1 MIELR
6 AATRWLTALMCTAI
20 ILGAGMLV
28 TGCSTD
34 DELVVFAAAS
44 LDGHLPLH
52 AAETVSFAGSNALVT
67 QILDGAP
74 VGVLITANRQ
84 VAEPV
89 ISALDPTV
97 EPLASNSITVAIPA
111 SNPGAVTRLSDL
123 GDPDRTIAV
132 CAPEVPCGF
141 ATSQLEAPV
150 AADTLE
156 ASVRSVLTKVE
167 LAEVDAGVVY
177 RTDVA
182 MSDQAIE
189 LPLFEDPPTITYL
202 ALLLTPDDQRA
213 VEYFEWLTDDGQQA
227 LIDAGFGSP

>member
-1 MIELR
+1 MMLR
-6 AATRWLTALMCTAI
+6 PLVWLLAAIALTVVAATATAC
-20 ILGAGMLV
+20 G
-28 TGCSTD
+28 TD

-44 LDGHLPLH
+44 LDGHLPRH
-52 AAETVSFAGSNALVT
+52 TAETVSFAGSNALVT

-89 ISALDPTV
+89 ISELDPQIKS
-97 EPLASNSITVAIPA
+97 LASNSITVAVPA
-111 SNPGAVTRLSDL
+111 SNPGAIASISDL

-141 ATSQLEAPV
+141 ATSQLDAPL

-182 MSDQAIE
+182 MSDEAIE
-189 LPLFEDPPTITYL
+189 LALFDDAPTITYV
-202 ALLLTPDDQRA
+202 ALLLTPDDDRA
-213 VEYFEWLTDDGQQA
+213 VEYFDWLINDGQRA
-227 LIDAGFGSP
+227 LVSAGFGLP

>member
-1 MIELR
+1 MMLR
-6 AATRWLTALMCTAI
+6 PLVWLLAAIALTVVATTASAC
-20 ILGAGMLV
+20 GAG
-28 TGCSTD
+28 D
-34 DELVVFAAAS
+34 DDLVVFAAAS
-44 LDGHLPLH
+44 LDGHLPRH

-89 ISALDPTV
+89 ISELDPQIKS
-97 EPLASNSITVAIPA
+97 LASNSITVAVPA
-111 SNPGAVTRLSDL
+111 SNPGAIASISDL

-141 ATSQLEAPV
+141 ATSQLDAPL

-182 MSDQAIE
+182 MSDEAIE
-189 LPLFEDPPTITYL
+189 LALFDDAPTITYV
-202 ALLLTPDDQRA
+202 ALLLTPDDDRA
-213 VEYFEWLTDDGQQA
+213 VEYFDWLINDGQRA
-227 LIDAGFGSP
+227 LVSAGFGLP